1 MSNIRGCGDDKD
13 FGCNKKPDW
22 CQDLGLQLCMRTI
35 LLNSFVIRGKIQT
48 PLAYLRWVRTTAI
61 NTTLSLWTSARHW
74 QPVQCPSGLMTKAL
88 TCGLSEAAL
97 WPVQGFSL
105 PLETAGCS
113 GIWRYTA
120 RCQRCAQVKWAAV
133 RAPASQPPPQS
144 GSQEEGPV
152 WTRSLAMTSTARQAE
167 RCPPVPL
174 ARMVWEWEDDGKDRK
189 RKRWTVRRGR
199 REKKKGTRGNWPR
212 MTKRLKSSSFH
223 CLSNFLSATTTYFT
237 FSNDGQYSLYLTIKL
252 HSKLRF
258 SS

>member
-35 LLNSFVIRGKIQT
+35 LLNSFVIKKKKAKMQT
-48 PLAYLRWVRTTAI
+48 PLAYLRWVRTIAI

-74 QPVQCPSGLMTKAL
+74 QPVQRPSGLMTKAP
-88 TCGLSEAAL
+88 TCGLSELAL

-152 WTRSLAMTSTARQAE
+152 WARSSAMTSTARQAE

-174 ARMVWEWEDDGKDRK
+174 ARTVWEWEDDGKDRK

-199 REKKKGTRGNWPR
+199 REKKKGTRGKLAKNDQ
-212 MTKRLKSSSFH
+212 KVEKQF
-223 CLSNFLSATTTYFT
+223 
-237 FSNDGQYSLYLTIKL
+237 FSLLI
-252 HSKLRF
+252 
-258 SS
+258 